1 MWYSNKC
8 TTVRIILYKAHQCR
22 RVEEVMKLSMELQK
36 CLLYILSCVALTAA
50 KSTSSNLFNANGEHR
65 IVGVKFLSEF

>member
-1 MWYSNKC
+1 MTCRSID
-8 TTVRIILYKAHQCR
+8 RIFFVGTKNIR
-22 RVEEVMKLSMELQK
+22 SMVEEVMKLSMELQK
-36 CLLYILSCVALTAA
+36 CLFYILSCVALTAA